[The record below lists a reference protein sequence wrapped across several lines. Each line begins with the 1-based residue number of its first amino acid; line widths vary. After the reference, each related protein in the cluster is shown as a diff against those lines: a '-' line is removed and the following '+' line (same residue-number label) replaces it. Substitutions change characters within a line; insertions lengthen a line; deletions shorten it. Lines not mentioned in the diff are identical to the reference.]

1 MCFYEVLGTAA
12 GVNWLALYFLDNS
25 LISFIISKRIPLIIL
40 GEKSKAQKI
49 KVLSQVHAIKI
60 RPTVP
65 TFGLGPSI
73 RQLVGIPEMLADPEL
88 VHFKIWITSPQS
100 SAIKSFFYYFFNFL
114 KKDLLFNW
122 FFDALQIILLK
133 LSFSGET
140 LVLISALLC
149 PSLPFLANGSTFWMA
164 PPLGGKVG
172 AGPCLE
178 AHLCQG
184 PWFFSNGGLGFFP

>member
-100 SAIKSFFYYFFNFL
+100 AAIKSFFIIFL
-114 KKDLLFNW
+114 IF
-122 FFDALQIILLK
+122 
-133 LSFSGET
+133 
-140 LVLISALLC
+140 
-149 PSLPFLANGSTFWMA
+149 
-164 PPLGGKVG
+164 
-172 AGPCLE
+172 
-178 AHLCQG
+178 
-184 PWFFSNGGLGFFP
+184 